1 MYLLSFVQ
9 VPQWSV
15 SKTPSAMQPSHLG
28 EELAATPVRNGPGVA
43 LGSRTHAGTWIGT
56 KKPKLQKPQALVDT
70 DDSHI
75 HALMDMHF
83 SHTSGDLNTP
93 DISKYIIYM

>member
-56 KKPKLQKPQALVDT
+56 KKVNWDSQHMILICLQY
-70 DDSHI
+70 
-75 HALMDMHF
+75 
-83 SHTSGDLNTP
+83 
-93 DISKYIIYM
+93 DI